1 VIDSAETLAARIGID
16 GDWRDGVLE
25 RMRLV
30 PYPEIIHNGVVRI
43 SVLAL
48 VADMMG
54 GFVADQHSH
63 HDWVFTTDL
72 SVRAP
77 LLQVPPIILATGRA
91 QRVGKGTIATEVHMH
106 DDEGT
111 LVAYSHTGF
120 VRVGRRYGDDPK
132 PDFEGAAER
141 WAENRPAR
149 ITSPLDVAAG
159 LQIIDAAQ
167 GIVEVELRDELR
179 NPAGAMQGAMV
190 ALVGEVAAETLA
202 AHHLGAPQVVTD
214 LDVRYLAMGRIGP
227 VHSRAWFIG
236 EPDHGTI
243 HVELRD
249 CGNGDRLTDGA
260 TARTARAVELILP
273 GLTEPQAQGRTRRP
287 HVGSRGRSPS
297 HAGSQRL

>member
-1 VIDSAETLAARIGID
+1 MDPAETIPARIGIN
-16 GDWRDGVLE
+16 GEWGNGTLE
-25 RMRLV
+25 HLRLE
-30 PYPEIIHNGVVRI
+30 PYPEIVHRGVVRA

-54 GFVADQHSH
+54 GWVADQHSQ

-77 LLQVPPIILATGRA
+77 LRRVPPIIIATGRA

-106 DDEGT
+106 DGDGA

-120 VRVGRRYGDDPK
+120 IRIGRRYGDDPK
-132 PDFEGAAER
+132 PDFESASER
-141 WAENRPAR
+141 WAARRPAR
-149 ITSPLDVAAG
+149 IDVPLDVAVG
-159 LQIIDAAQ
+159 VEVVDAAE

-190 ALVGEVAAETLA
+190 ALVGEVAAETMA
-202 AHHLGAPQVVTD
+202 SHHLGVPHVVTD

-227 VHSRAWFIG
+227 VYSRAWFIG
-236 EPDHGTI
+236 EPDHATM

-249 CGNGDRLTDGA
+249 RGNGDRLMTA
-260 TARTARAVELILP
+260 LLARTAPAPV
-273 GLTEPQAQGRTRRP
+273 A
-287 HVGSRGRSPS
+287 
-297 HAGSQRL
+297 